1 MLWRIALWLMLWTQ
15 PSLIVHP
22 DGWAGSERIADSVA
36 VLKQT
41 TDYTILTSEDYPA
54 GGHDLSYD
62 NQIVIMAGGYFR
74 ACYANAVRDV
84 FCNSEN
90 CVVVI
95 PMNAVYQGASRTLY
109 EHYQDNFQSNEE
121 FVKYIESVARNQ
133 FGIEDPV
140 IVLYET
146 LIVVY

>member
-1 MLWRIALWLMLWTQ
+1 MENCLVVDA
-15 PSLIVHP
+15 
-22 DGWAGSERIADSVA
+22 
-36 VLKQT
+36 
-41 TDYTILTSEDYPA
+41 
-54 GGHDLSYD
+54 
-62 NQIVIMAGGYFR
+62 MAGGYFR